1 MMLKKKKI
9 FIGVL
14 GASVLLIAG
23 SNLAINYMIDRQKI
37 NDQLSEIIEKKTGRK
52 VHLNH
57 LSLQLVPWPE
67 IKASDIALENI
78 KDGKADYFIHARKF
92 SAKINLLSLL
102 KKNIN
107 IHALELSNVK
117 LNLEENQE
125 GIKNWEFHPY
135 KKSDILSEKNKK
147 KNKKKWTVNFRTINF
162 SHVQTCYDNFRNNKH
177 AHFLL
182 KTVDIDQFEGNK
194 IRFEIN
200 GHNHQANFS
209 LSGRINHADAL
220 LLHRN
225 VVSSSPVKFQMVLT
239 EYFQN
244 QNVGNI
250 HVNGTVKDSINLK
263 NFSISAR
270 GAILNLQNLNLLF
283 PHANLPLVENITF
296 NTLLED
302 IDTETEKNSK
312 PKIKLLQLNMGYIPI
327 RESYKDFDLTNVQIM
342 ANQFNENINIQFK
355 GKLNDNIFS
364 WAGDLG
370 TLNNFQQILFSNNLK
385 EIPIKGN
392 LSSDNYSAQIHGTVG
407 GKNPSLKIKLN
418 ALKID
423 HQFSKIGFVEA
434 HDIFYSGKI
443 YLPFRVNIQSINH
456 IRDEILH
463 NLGAEGSING
473 KNLQFNQYNFNNF
486 SGYFNWNN
494 NQLKINNVQFI
505 NKQNH
510 LNLDIAYNYNNDD
523 QKLYVTIHPSVFPM
537 EWLEQRYKLAELYSG
552 PIEVTGN
559 ISAKGSNYD
568 QWIHSMVGRVGIA
581 GIGGIVKAE
590 GLRHYLGKAADTLPL
605 KKNLSTQCLAVHL
618 NLKNDQLYFDTFTL
632 QAKKFALNGT
642 GYYSIPA
649 HQIDF
654 HIVPDISLGSFSASV
669 PIIIK
674 GNLDKPIINFEKNKD
689 KVFTLSI
696 NTIKKMLER
705 TDYCSDSLSKAR
717 AQ

>member
-78 KDGKADYFIHARKF
+78 KDGKADYFIHAGKF

-135 KKSDILSEKNKK
+135 KKSDIPSEKNKK

-370 TLNNFQQILFSNNLK
+370 TLNNFQQILFSDHLK
-385 EIPIKGN
+385 EIPI
-392 LSSDNYSAQIHGTVG
+392 Q
-407 GKNPSLKIKLN
+407 
-418 ALKID
+418 
-423 HQFSKIGFVEA
+423 
-434 HDIFYSGKI
+434 
-443 YLPFRVNIQSINH
+443 
-456 IRDEILH
+456 
-463 NLGAEGSING
+463 
-473 KNLQFNQYNFNNF
+473 
-486 SGYFNWNN
+486 
-494 NQLKINNVQFI
+494 
-505 NKQNH
+505 
-510 LNLDIAYNYNNDD
+510 
-523 QKLYVTIHPSVFPM
+523 
-537 EWLEQRYKLAELYSG
+537 
-552 PIEVTGN
+552 
-559 ISAKGSNYD
+559 
-568 QWIHSMVGRVGIA
+568 
-581 GIGGIVKAE
+581 
-590 GLRHYLGKAADTLPL
+590 
-605 KKNLSTQCLAVHL
+605 
-618 NLKNDQLYFDTFTL
+618 
-632 QAKKFALNGT
+632 
-642 GYYSIPA
+642 
-649 HQIDF
+649 
-654 HIVPDISLGSFSASV
+654 
-669 PIIIK
+669 
-674 GNLDKPIINFEKNKD
+674 
-689 KVFTLSI
+689 
-696 NTIKKMLER
+696 
-705 TDYCSDSLSKAR
+705 
-717 AQ
+717 